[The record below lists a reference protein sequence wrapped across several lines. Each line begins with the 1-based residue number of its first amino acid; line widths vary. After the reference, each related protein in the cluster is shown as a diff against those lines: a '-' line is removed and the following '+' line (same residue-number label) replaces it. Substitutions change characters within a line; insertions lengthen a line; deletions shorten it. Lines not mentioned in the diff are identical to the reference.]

1 MPSTFMISDSTDSY
15 RPGQSS
21 KQIRESRQKQRKI
34 KGAKDSL
41 NRSMSGSKRRI
52 NMSNTSET
60 EKIVNGKAVK
70 KERTSDS
77 GVRKVPQKNVFY

>member
-1 MPSTFMISDSTDSY
+1 M
-15 RPGQSS
+15 
-21 KQIRESRQKQRKI
+21 
-34 KGAKDSL
+34 